1 MRAVLLSLVLSL
13 LLGLGSLASA
23 AELPAQEATWAEQYL
38 KNHHSHLLDGSDKDH
53 VMSVYFFG
61 RVNNYSLMGLE
72 RVQGDDYEQHFTL
85 LFFEDKNLVGYYQ
98 NVLSFPSLI
107 SAQGEVSFPLGI
119 KTYYQKSHRPLSIAP
134 SQQPEALCQEQGE
147 NSQCFPYHN
156 LK

>member
-1 MRAVLLSLVLSL
+1 MRAVLLSFLLCLGCGVL
-13 LLGLGSLASA
+13 A
-23 AELPAQEATWAEQYL
+23 AELPAQEASWAEEYL
-38 KNHHSHLLDGSDKDH
+38 KSHHSHLLDGSDKDH

-61 RVNNYSLMGLE
+61 RINNYSLMGLE

-85 LFFEDKNLVGYYQ
+85 LIFEDKNLIGYYQ

-107 SAQGEVSFPLGI
+107 SPQGEVSFPLGI
-119 KTYYQKSHRPLSIAP
+119 KTYYQKSRRPLTIAP